1 MNSTEPNPLCEL
13 IKNSPLLNNRPKDIA
28 QMYKFYEDQKNAKLD
43 GSSGELGEQDNAGDQ
58 TIIKSANQQVTGK
71 PYLNNNQEIFKDT
84 INEQLKMRLNANHN
98 TYLASGNLVPSKSYT
113 DILTQKPNMDKYKE
127 LYKEEVYDF
136 KPKINKNSKY
146 IKNRPGNISQ
156 MYSHYESSKI

>member
-28 QMYKFYEDQKNAKLD
+28 EMNKWYADQLQNKKNAKID
-43 GSSGELGEQDNAGDQ
+43 GVSGEQDDAGDV
-58 TIIKSANQQVTGK
+58 TIKKSANQQVFGT

-84 INEQLKMRLNANHN
+84 TNEQLKMRLNAKH
-98 TYLASGNLVPSKSYT
+98 KSYT
-113 DILTQKPNMDKYKE
+113 DILTQKPNLDKYKE

-136 KPKINKNSKY
+136 KPKINTNSKY

>member
-43 GSSGELGEQDNAGDQ
+43 GSSGEQGEQDNAGDQ
-58 TIIKSANQQVTGK
+58 TIIKSANQQVPGK

-84 INEQLKMRLNANHN
+84 INEQLKMRLNAN
-98 TYLASGNLVPSKSYT
+98 SKSYT